1 MSSFASTHSSPLGLS
16 AATGSAR
23 NEAGS
28 RFAGTRGLSG
38 LLLAA
43 VVAAMVVLADQL
55 ISTWADEHLFL
66 AWVLL
71 WVVVFAG
78 LALFAGAARSMARRA
93 GVHLDSWSQSMAEA
107 RAEMRMWEMAR
118 RDPRLMSELTL
129 ARSRADAEEDE
140 RVGTGQTDFSEAL
153 APLGMEMAPRVAP
166 QDEGSGWDRWVAF
179 RSRQAML
186 HRFI

>member
-16 AATGSAR
+16 AAAGSAR
-23 NEAGS
+23 HAAS
-28 RFAGTRGLSG
+28 ARFAGTRGLSG

-43 VVAAMVVLADQL
+43 VVAGMVVLADQL

-78 LALFAGAARSMARRA
+78 LALFAGAARTLARRA
-93 GVHLDSWSQSMAEA
+93 GVYLDSWSQSMAEA

-118 RDPRLMSELTL
+118 NDPRLMSELTL
-129 ARSRADAEEDE
+129 ARSRADVEEDAF
-140 RVGTGQTDFSEAL
+140 VATGRADFSEAL
-153 APLGMEMAPRVAP
+153 APLGMDVAAKV
-166 QDEGSGWDRWVAF
+166 DAEEDSAWDRWVAY
-179 RSRQAML
+179 RSRQAIL

>member
-16 AATGSAR
+16 AAAGSAR
-23 NEAGS
+23 NEAAS
-28 RFAGTRGLSG
+28 RFAGTRGLAG

-43 VVAAMVVLADQL
+43 VVAGMVVLADQL

-93 GVHLDSWSQSMAEA
+93 SVYLDSWSQSMAEA

-129 ARSRADAEEDE
+129 ARSRADAEQEE
-140 RVGTGQTDFSEAL
+140 LTATGHTDFSEAL
-153 APLGMEMAPRVAP
+153 APLGMEVDTQADV
-166 QDEGSGWDRWVAF
+166 DEGSTWDRWVAF

>member
-16 AATGSAR
+16 AAAGSAR
-23 NEAGS
+23 HAAS
-28 RFAGTRGLSG
+28 ARFAGTRGLAG

-43 VVAAMVVLADQL
+43 VVAGMVVLADQL

-78 LALFAGAARSMARRA
+78 LALFAGAARTLARRA
-93 GVHLDSWSQSMAEA
+93 GVYLDSWSQSMAEA
-107 RAEMRMWEMAR
+107 RAELRMWEMAR
-118 RDPRLMSELTL
+118 NDPRLMSELTL
-129 ARSRADAEEDE
+129 ARSRAEVEEDAF
-140 RVGTGQTDFSEAL
+140 VATGRADFSEAL
-153 APLGMEMAPRVAP
+153 APLGMDVTPKVDAEEDSA
-166 QDEGSGWDRWVAF
+166 WDRWVAY
-179 RSRQAML
+179 RSRQAIL